1 MNRYPPGK
9 KKQKKKQPGL
19 VSKSKKIDAN
29 AYLLQVL
36 LQSSPYYVSGSLLAE
51 KLSMSRV
58 GVWSRIDKL
67 RRLGISIEASQNRGY
82 RIAGEPNLFNLNL
95 LEAWMRKVGSDC
107 KLTVHD
113 QIDSTNSEAERR
125 LADGKDTPFA
135 VVANEQR
142 TGRGRRGKAWH
153 SPKDGNIYLSLGFNP
168 NVNMIRLQT
177 FTLWQGIKIAKFL
190 RDFSGSNQILVKW
203 PNDLLVGD
211 KKLGGM
217 LTEAS
222 IDCEHVKSL
231 IFGIGINVNASTLS
245 YPKNIRSQSI
255 SLESHTHQTFRL
267 HEITAGLIKVI
278 LESFSECLDGV
289 AGHRLVKEWSK
300 YDALKGKKVQVTCG
314 NETFHG
320 IARGIDATGLLRLK
334 MRNSKEKIIHAGDV
348 TLNES

>member
-9 KKQKKKQPGL
+9 KKQKKGQTRL
-19 VSKSKKIDAN
+19 VRKSKKSDAN
-29 AYLLQVL
+29 SYLLQML
-36 LQSSPYYVSGSLLAE
+36 LQSSPYYVSGSLLAD
-51 KLSMSRV
+51 KLSMTRV
-58 GVWSRIDKL
+58 GVWSRINKL
-67 RRLGISIEASQNRGY
+67 RQLGITIEASQNRGY
-82 RIAGEPNLFNLNL
+82 RIAGEPDLFNLPL

-107 KLTVHD
+107 KLTLHD

-135 VVANEQR
+135 VVANQQR
-142 TGRGRRGKAWH
+142 TGRGRRGKAWY
-153 SPKDGNIYLSLGFNP
+153 SPKGGNIYLSLGFNP
-168 NVNMIRLQT
+168 NVKMIRLQT

-203 PNDLLVGD
+203 PNDLLIGD

-245 YPKNIRSQSI
+245 YPQSIRSESI
-255 SLESHTHQTFRL
+255 SLQNHARQTFRL

-278 LESFSECLDGV
+278 LEGFSECLDGIESTK
-289 AGHRLVKEWSK
+289 LNQEWDK
-300 YDALKGKKVQVTCG
+300 YDALKGKKVQVTSAK
-314 NETFHG
+314 ETFHG
-320 IARGIDATGLLRLK
+320 VAKGIDASGSLRLK
-334 MRNSKEKIIHAGDV
+334 TRNSKVKIIHAGDV